1 MFYAAFLIWL
11 WRGGDRMSIQP
22 TDPNAAPKPTITG
35 PALVPVITIVEPRT
49 IHDVEADLALAGFEL
64 NRHRSR
70 RGDTVNKQ
78 ERLAQRPALLV
89 QEIDWLLD
97 EWAAMS
103 YATRD

>member
-22 TDPNAAPKPTITG
+22 TDPTAIPKPTIVG
-35 PALVPVITIVEPRT
+35 PPLVPVTTIVEPRT

-70 RGDTVNKQ
+70 RGDTVNTA
-78 ERLAQRPALLV
+78 EILAQRPALIV
-89 QEIDWLLD
+89 HEVNWLLE
-97 EWAAMS
+97 EWSALHA
-103 YATRD
+103 R